1 MISLCR
7 SLDLPHVAMFAL
19 DSPPIRSLFA
29 QQNKAPFP
37 SAKKKKKAERV
48 TEKSLIATISDK
60 DRITEEKRSAGCA
73 PRPTN
78 EVFLNTSKIN
88 IKKQNGTSA
97 QRLNCSCV
105 AFVYLLFHF
114 FLSGVAR

>member
-1 MISLCR
+1 
-7 SLDLPHVAMFAL
+7 VFAL

-37 SAKKKKKAERV
+37 SGRRRKKAERV

-60 DRITEEKRSAGCA
+60 DRITEEKRSTGCA

-78 EVFLNTSKIN
+78 EGFLNARKIN
-88 IKKQNGTSA
+88 IKKAERN
-97 QRLNCSCV
+97 
-105 AFVYLLFHF
+105 
-114 FLSGVAR
+114 